1 MGRLKIAARQSVGAR
16 PAGKSA
22 KQGAV
27 ANRHA
32 IRRALL
38 GTTFFV
44 GSITA
49 IAPLSVATLSA
60 ALLAPMTNA
69 LAADGDGGA
78 GAPPVGG
85 GGGAGASGFTGTG
98 GNPGG
103 NSASF
108 ASGGGGGGG
117 SGTTTGGSGGVG
129 GVTFGA
135 GGTSGAGG
143 VGAGASGSTGGNDSP
158 NAADGG
164 GGGGGGVAGNG
175 ATGTITGN
183 VTGGNGGNGGTGG
196 GGSGGACA
204 QCSGA
209 GGGGGGGAG
218 YGAVV
223 NSNVT
228 NTFTVIGGV
237 GGTGGAGG
245 PAFGAGFAAGN
256 GGNGGAGGV
265 GVQLV
270 NPATTFTNSGTITGG
285 NGGAGGAAG
294 AANGGVAASAGAGGS
309 GGAGIVGSG
318 VAITNSGS
326 IAGGL
331 ANAGAGAQAN
341 AITFTGGTNSLTL
354 QAGSTI
360 TGNVVAFSTADTFAL
375 GGTTNSSFNASLIG
389 PAAQYRGF
397 GVFNKTGTSTWT
409 LTGAPNTATPWVI
422 SAGTLAA
429 GASTNVFGS
438 TGAITVTSP
447 GTLDIAGFNQTI
459 GSLTGSG
466 TATNSGGA
474 AALTTGN
481 ATSTTF
487 SGAITGANMS
497 LTLQGTGTFTLSGTN
512 TYGGVT
518 TINSGTLALSGTG
531 SIANSSQVN
540 LANAAA
546 TFDVS
551 ASTTVGGPTITTLN
565 GVASSHVTLGANTLT
580 IANGSTSYAG
590 IIQGT
595 GGLTLTAGTQTLSG
609 ANTYTGVTTINGGTL
624 ALSGTGSIASSS
636 QVNLANAAATFDIS
650 ASTTVGGPTI
660 TTLNGVASSHV
671 TLGANTLTIANG
683 STTYAGIIQGT
694 GGLTLTAGTQTLTG
708 TNTYTGVTTINGGTL
723 VVSGAAGSIA
733 NSSQVNLANAAAT
746 LDVSASTIAGGP
758 TITTLNGVAN
768 SHVTLGANT
777 LTISNG
783 STTYAGIIQGTGGLT
798 LTAGTQTLSGTNT
811 YTGVTTINGGTLA
824 LSGASGSIA
833 SSSQVNL
840 ANAAATFDI
849 SASTTVGGPTITTL
863 NGVANSHVTLGANTL
878 TISNGSTTYAGII
891 QGTGGLTLTA
901 GTETLTGTNTY
912 SGTTTINAATLALTG
927 TGSIANSIVN
937 VNNAAG
943 VFDISGTTAGASIV
957 SLNGVANSHVTL
969 GAQTLTISNG
979 STTYAGIIQGTGGV
993 TLTAGTQTLSG
1004 TNTYTGVTT
1013 INGGTLALSGTGSI
1027 ATSSQVNVANAAGT
1041 FSISATTAGATIV
1054 TLSGVGSSHVTLGTQ
1069 TLTLSNASGT
1079 YGGIIQGS
1087 GALVLTAG
1095 TETLTGTNTYT
1106 GVTVINGAT
1115 LKLAGSG
1122 SIAASSQVQ
1131 LAAAAAIFDISGTS
1145 GATITT
1151 LNGVANS
1158 HVTLGAQTLT
1168 ISNASTTYAGVIQG
1182 TGGLA
1187 ITGGTETLS
1196 GINTYTGATSVAAG
1210 AGLTIATGGSIGT
1223 GFADETSLLTNNGTV
1238 TVNGA
1243 LWAAN
1248 VNNNGTLVNNGT
1260 VHDTLNNTGSVTNN
1274 AAYFAN
1280 VNNTGAAAV
1289 INNTASGTW
1298 TGNLLSNT
1306 GGAIVNNAG
1315 TWNGDANNAST
1326 VNNTGTWTTASAG
1339 FTNSGTVNL
1348 TGGTINA
1355 TAGGLFNSG
1364 MFNVSGTPSV
1374 IGAYNNQAGGVVV
1387 LASTSSTLT
1396 TTTFNANGG
1405 TITVP
1410 YNLTATTGQA
1420 GQVKSTNNSGSTV
1433 VNFVNTAPGTP
1444 VVLGPNT
1451 PVIVNSGSGTL
1462 TATAGSGLPPSFGL
1476 VNVQLVSEGNGNWDL
1491 QRTANTGAIGAPAGS
1506 IIAAIT
1512 AFDTSFHQVSSA
1524 FVASPQS
1531 VDPNK
1536 WTGGMWSRGAAG
1548 QVTAKSTV
1556 TDSLGSAPTALKV
1569 KTNFDAYQ
1577 VGADAGLLNAGNTGW
1592 NIHFGAMA
1600 GSVGA
1605 NSSEQLG
1612 SGTTLKFDVPF
1623 AGLYG
1628 VFTHGAFF
1636 SDVTVRHDWHKDNVT
1651 NTAAFLNNAPLSGE
1665 ANAVNASAGYHV
1677 DLPMVA
1683 QGFFLEP
1690 SVGFGL
1696 TKTNLNALPT
1706 NVNETG
1712 FAPGL
1717 ISFQTIT
1724 SEVARAGLRVGT
1736 SATIRDVLGVQP
1748 FATISVWREMAGMAQ
1763 EQFSQLGTSTVD
1775 SLGLTRTGTF
1785 YQVGAG
1791 IGAQVLHTGVLAF
1804 VRGDMRFGEN
1814 LDGASVVAGGRYTFG
1829 P

>member
-1 MGRLKIAARQSVGAR
+1 M
-16 PAGKSA
+16 
-22 KQGAV
+22 
-27 ANRHA
+27 
-32 IRRALL
+32 
-38 GTTFFV
+38 
-44 GSITA
+44 
-49 IAPLSVATLSA
+49 
-60 ALLAPMTNA
+60 
-69 LAADGDGGA
+69 
-78 GAPPVGG
+78 
-85 GGGAGASGFTGTG
+85 
-98 GNPGG
+98 
-103 NSASF
+103 
-108 ASGGGGGGG
+108 
-117 SGTTTGGSGGVG
+117 
-129 GVTFGA
+129 
-135 GGTSGAGG
+135 
-143 VGAGASGSTGGNDSP
+143 
-158 NAADGG
+158 
-164 GGGGGGVAGNG
+164 
-175 ATGTITGN
+175 
-183 VTGGNGGNGGTGG
+183 
-196 GGSGGACA
+196 
-204 QCSGA
+204 
-209 GGGGGGGAG
+209 
-218 YGAVV
+218 
-223 NSNVT
+223 
-228 NTFTVIGGV
+228 
-237 GGTGGAGG
+237 
-245 PAFGAGFAAGN
+245 
-256 GGNGGAGGV
+256 
-265 GVQLV
+265 
-270 NPATTFTNSGTITGG
+270 
-285 NGGAGGAAG
+285 
-294 AANGGVAASAGAGGS
+294 
-309 GGAGIVGSG
+309 
-318 VAITNSGS
+318 
-326 IAGGL
+326 
-331 ANAGAGAQAN
+331 
-341 AITFTGGTNSLTL
+341 
-354 QAGSTI
+354 
-360 TGNVVAFSTADTFAL
+360 
-375 GGTTNSSFNASLIG
+375 
-389 PAAQYRGF
+389 
-397 GVFNKTGTSTWT
+397 
-409 LTGAPNTATPWVI
+409 
-422 SAGTLAA
+422 
-429 GASTNVFGS
+429 
-438 TGAITVTSP
+438 
-447 GTLDIAGFNQTI
+447 
-459 GSLTGSG
+459 
-466 TATNSGGA
+466 
-474 AALTTGN
+474 
-481 ATSTTF
+481 
-487 SGAITGANMS
+487 
-497 LTLQGTGTFTLSGTN
+497 
-512 TYGGVT
+512 
-518 TINSGTLALSGTG
+518 
-531 SIANSSQVN
+531 N

-546 TFDVS
+546 TFDIS

-609 ANTYTGVTTINGGTL
+609 ANTYTGVTTLNGGTL
-624 ALSGTGSIASSS
+624 ALTGTGSIASSS
-636 QVNLANAAATFDIS
+636 QVNLANAAATLDIS
-650 ASTTVGGPTI
+650 
-660 TTLNGVASSHV
+660 
-671 TLGANTLTIANG
+671 
-683 STTYAGIIQGT
+683 GT
-694 GGLTLTAGTQTLTG
+694 TAG
-708 TNTYTGVTTINGGTL
+708 
-723 VVSGAAGSIA
+723 
-733 NSSQVNLANAAAT
+733 
-746 LDVSASTIAGGP
+746 AS
-758 TITTLNGVAN
+758 ITTLNGVAN
-768 SHVTLGANT
+768 SHVTLGAQT

-783 STTYAGIIQGTGGLT
+783 STTYAGIIQGTGGVTLTTGTQTLTGTNTYTGVTTSTAAHWRYRTGSIATSSQVNLANAAATLDISGTTAGASVTTLNGVANSHVTLGAQTLTISNGSTTYAGIIQGTGGVT

-811 YTGVTTINGGTLA
+811 YTGLTTINGGTLA
-824 LSGASGSIA
+824 LSGTGSIA
-833 SSSQVNL
+833 ASSQVDL

-849 SASTTVGGPTITTL
+849 SATTAGASIITL
-863 NGVANSHVTLGANTL
+863 NGVASSHVTLGAQTL
-878 TISNGSTTYAGII
+878 TLSNASSTYAGII

-969 GAQTLTISNG
+969 GARTLTISNA

-1054 TLSGVGSSHVTLGTQ
+1054 TLNGVANSHVTLGAQ
-1069 TLTLSNASGT
+1069 TLTLSNAST
-1079 YGGIIQGS
+1079 AYAGIIQGT
-1087 GALVLTAG
+1087 GGLTLTAG
-1095 TETLTGTNTYT
+1095 TETLSGTNTYT
-1106 GVTVINGAT
+1106 SATVINGAT
-1115 LKLAGSG
+1115 LALTGTGSV
-1122 SIAASSQVQ
+1122 ATSSQVL
-1131 LAAAAAIFDISGTS
+1131 LASAAGTFDISGTTS

-1168 ISNASTTYAGVIQG
+1168 ISNGSTTYAGIIQG

-1223 GFADETSLLTNNGTV
+1223 GLADETSLLTNNGTV
-1238 TVNGA
+1238 TVNGT

-1348 TGGTINA
+1348 TGGSINA

-1396 TTTFNANGG
+1396 TTAFNANGG

-1476 VNVQLVSEGNGNWDL
+1476 VNAQLVSEGNGNWDL
-1491 QRTANTGAIGAPAGS
+1491 QRTANTAAIGAPAGS

-1651 NTAAFLNNAPLSGE
+1651 NTAAFLNNAPLNGE
-1665 ANAVNASAGYHV
+1665 ANALNASAGYHV
-1677 DLPMVA
+1677 DLPMVSP
-1683 QGFFLEP
+1683 GFFVEP
-1690 SVGFGL
+1690 SAGFGM

-1724 SEVARAGLRVGT
+1724 SEVAPRRSSRRHLGDHQGRPGGAAVCNDQRVARDGRDGAGAVLAARHLDGRFPG
-1736 SATIRDVLGVQP
+1736 AHPHRDVLPG
-1748 FATISVWREMAGMAQ
+1748 WCRH
-1763 EQFSQLGTSTVD
+1763 
-1775 SLGLTRTGTF
+1775 R
-1785 YQVGAG
+1785 GAG
-1791 IGAQVLHTGVLAF
+1791 PAYRRARLRARRHAL
-1804 VRGDMRFGEN
+1804 RREPRRC
-1814 LDGASVVAGGRYTFG
+1814 LVVAGGRYTFG

>member
-1 MGRLKIAARQSVGAR
+1 MGAKLAASGSSAAILSIKHCRARLLAGTALVGV
-16 PAGKSA
+16 
-22 KQGAV
+22 AV
-27 ANRHA
+27 AV
-32 IRRALL
+32 L
-38 GTTFFV
+38 
-44 GSITA
+44 
-49 IAPLSVATLSA
+49 
-60 ALLAPMTNA
+60 A
-69 LAADGDGGA
+69 LADSARAASFTWDGA
-78 GAPPVGG
+78 GATTTTSDYNLATNWSGG
-85 GGGAGASGFTGTG
+85 GPAPTTA
-98 GNPGG
+98 G
-103 NSASF
+103 NSAIF
-108 ASGGGGGGG
+108 D
-117 SGTTTGGSGGVG
+117 
-129 GVTFGA
+129 
-135 GGTSGAGG
+135 
-143 VGAGASGSTGGNDSP
+143 ASGSATVNVTAGPIAPDSWTF
-158 NAADGG
+158 NAAAQSYTFIGADVNFGG
-164 GGGGGGVAGNG
+164 TGIINNASAGQ
-175 ATGTITGN
+175 TISIGN
-183 VTGGNGGNGGTGG
+183 NIGGTGG
-196 GGSGGACA
+196 IQQAAASTL
-204 QCSGA
+204 SLA
-209 GGGGGGGAG
+209 G
-218 YGAVV
+218 
-223 NSNVT
+223 T
-228 NTFTVIGGV
+228 NTY
-237 GGTGGAGG
+237 TG
-245 PAFGAGFAAGN
+245 
-256 GGNGGAGGV
+256 
-265 GVQLV
+265 
-270 NPATTFTNSGTITGG
+270 ATT
-285 NGGAGGAAG
+285 
-294 AANGGVAASAGAGGS
+294 
-309 GGAGIVGSG
+309 
-318 VAITNSGS
+318 
-326 IAGGL
+326 
-331 ANAGAGAQAN
+331 
-341 AITFTGGTNSLTL
+341 
-354 QAGSTI
+354 
-360 TGNVVAFSTADTFAL
+360 
-375 GGTTNSSFNASLIG
+375 
-389 PAAQYRGF
+389 
-397 GVFNKTGTSTWT
+397 
-409 LTGAPNTATPWVI
+409 I
-422 SAGTLAA
+422 SAGT
-429 GASTNVFGS
+429 V
-438 TGAITVTSP
+438 AI
-447 GTLDIAGFNQTI
+447 I
-459 GSLTGSG
+459 
-466 TATNSGGA
+466 
-474 AALTTGN
+474 
-481 ATSTTF
+481 
-487 SGAITGANMS
+487 
-497 LTLQGTGTFTLSGTN
+497 
-512 TYGGVT
+512 
-518 TINSGTLALSGTG
+518 GTG

-540 LANAAA
+540 LSNAAG
-546 TFDVS
+546 TFDISGTS
-551 ASTTVGGPTITTLN
+551 AGASITTLN
-565 GVASSHVTLGANTLT
+565 GVANSHVTLGSQTLT
-580 IANGSTSYAG
+580 ISNASTTYAG

-595 GGLTLTAGTQTLSG
+595 GGVTLTTGTETLTG
-609 ANTYTGVTTINGGTL
+609 ANTYTGATTINGGTL
-624 ALSGTGSIASSS
+624 ALTGTGSIATSS

-650 ASTTVGGPTI
+650 GTTAGASI

-671 TLGANTLTIANG
+671 TLG
-683 STTYAGIIQGT
+683 SK
-694 GGLTLTAGTQTLTG
+694 
-708 TNTYTGVTTINGGTL
+708 
-723 VVSGAAGSIA
+723 
-733 NSSQVNLANAAAT
+733 
-746 LDVSASTIAGGP
+746 
-758 TITTLNGVAN
+758 
-768 SHVTLGANT
+768 T

-798 LTAGTQTLSGTNT
+798 LTTGTQTLSGANTYTGVTTLNGGTLALTGTGSIASSSQVNLANAAATLDISGTTAGASITTLNGVANSHVTLGAQTLTISNGSTTYAGIIQGTGGVTLTTGTQTLTGTNTYTGVTTLNGGTLALTGTGSIATSSQVNLANAAATLDISGTTAGASVTTLNGVANSHVTLGAQTLTISNGSTTYAGIIQGTGGVTLTAGTQTLSGTNT
-811 YTGVTTINGGTLA
+811 YTGLTTINGGTLA
-824 LSGASGSIA
+824 LSGTGSIA
-833 SSSQVNL
+833 ASSQVDL
-840 ANAAATFDI
+840 ANVAATFDI

-1348 TGGTINA
+1348 TGGSINA

-1387 LASTSSTLT
+1387 LASTSTTLT
-1396 TTTFNANGG
+1396 TTAFNANGG

-1536 WTGGMWSRGAAG
+1536 WTGGVWSRGAAG

-1556 TDSLGSAPTALKV
+1556 SDSLGSPPTALKV

-1577 VGADAGLLNAGNTGW
+1577 VGLDGGLLNAGNTGW
-1592 NIHFGAMA
+1592 NVHFGVMA

-1612 SGTTLKFDVPF
+1612 SGTTLKFNVPF

-1636 SDVTVRHDWHKDNVT
+1636 SDVTVRRDWHNDNVT
-1651 NTAAFLNNAPLSGE
+1651 NAVAFLNNAPLTGE
-1665 ANAVNASAGYHV
+1665 ANAVNASAGYHI

-1683 QGFFLEP
+1683 PGFFVEP
-1690 SVGFGL
+1690 SAGFGL
-1696 TKTNLNALPT
+1696 TKTSLNALPT

-1724 SEVARAGLRVGT
+1724 SEVGRAGLRVGT
-1736 SATIRDVLGVQP
+1736 SATIRDVLAVQP

>member
-1 MGRLKIAARQSVGAR
+1 MTLGA
-16 PAGKSA
+16 
-22 KQGAV
+22 QT
-27 ANRHA
+27 
-32 IRRALL
+32 L
-38 GTTFFV
+38 
-44 GSITA
+44 
-49 IAPLSVATLSA
+49 TLS
-60 ALLAPMTNA
+60 NA
-69 LAADGDGGA
+69 SGTFGGA
-78 GAPPVGG
+78 IN
-85 GGGAGASGFTGTG
+85 GTG
-98 GNPGG
+98 GL
-103 NSASF
+103 
-108 ASGGGGGGG
+108 
-117 SGTTTGGSGGVG
+117 TLTTGTETLTGTNGYT
-129 GVTFGA
+129 GVT
-135 GGTSGAGG
+135 TL
-143 VGAGASGSTGGNDSP
+143 
-158 NAADGG
+158 
-164 GGGGGGVAGNG
+164 
-175 ATGTITGN
+175 
-183 VTGGNGGNGGTGG
+183 NGGT
-196 GGSGGACA
+196 
-204 QCSGA
+204 
-209 GGGGGGGAG
+209 
-218 YGAVV
+218 
-223 NSNVT
+223 
-228 NTFTVIGGV
+228 
-237 GGTGGAGG
+237 
-245 PAFGAGFAAGN
+245 
-256 GGNGGAGGV
+256 
-265 GVQLV
+265 
-270 NPATTFTNSGTITGG
+270 
-285 NGGAGGAAG
+285 
-294 AANGGVAASAGAGGS
+294 
-309 GGAGIVGSG
+309 
-318 VAITNSGS
+318 
-326 IAGGL
+326 
-331 ANAGAGAQAN
+331 
-341 AITFTGGTNSLTL
+341 LTL
-354 QAGSTI
+354 T
-360 TGNVVAFSTADTFAL
+360 
-375 GGTTNSSFNASLIG
+375 
-389 PAAQYRGF
+389 
-397 GVFNKTGTSTWT
+397 
-409 LTGAPNTATPWVI
+409 
-422 SAGTLAA
+422 
-429 GASTNVFGS
+429 
-438 TGAITVTSP
+438 
-447 GTLDIAGFNQTI
+447 
-459 GSLTGSG
+459 
-466 TATNSGGA
+466 
-474 AALTTGN
+474 
-481 ATSTTF
+481 
-487 SGAITGANMS
+487 
-497 LTLQGTGTFTLSGTN
+497 
-512 TYGGVT
+512 
-518 TINSGTLALSGTG
+518 GTG
-531 SIANSSQVN
+531 SIATSSQVDLANAAATFDISGTTAGAIITTLNGVVSSHVTLGSKTLTISNGSTTYAGIIQGAGGVTLTTGTQTLTGTNTYTGATTINGGTLALTGTGSIATSSQVN

-546 TFDVS
+546 TFDIS
-551 ASTTVGGPTITTLN
+551 GTTAGASITTLN
-565 GVASSHVTLGANTLT
+565 GVASSHVTLGSKTLT
-580 IANGSTSYAG
+580 ISNGSTAYAG

-595 GGLTLTAGTQTLSG
+595 GGLTLTTGTQTLSG
-609 ANTYTGVTTINGGTL
+609 ANTYTGVTTLNGGTL
-624 ALSGTGSIASSS
+624 ALTGTGSIASSS
-636 QVNLANAAATFDIS
+636 QVNLANAAATLDIS
-650 ASTTVGGPTI
+650 GTTAGASI

-671 TLGANTLTIANG
+671 TLGAQTLTISNA

-694 GGLTLTAGTQTLTG
+694 GGVTLTTGTQTLTG
-708 TNTYTGVTTINGGTL
+708 TNTYTGVTTLNGGTL
-723 VVSGAAGSIA
+723 ALTGTGSIA
-733 NSSQVNLANAAAT
+733 TSSQVNLANAAAT
-746 LDVSASTIAGGP
+746 LDISGTTAGASV
-758 TITTLNGVAN
+758 TTLNGVAN
-768 SHVTLGANT
+768 SHVTLGAQT

-783 STTYAGIIQGTGGLT
+783 STTYAGIIQGTGGVT

-811 YTGVTTINGGTLA
+811 YTGLTTINGGTLA
-824 LSGASGSIA
+824 LSGTGSIA
-833 SSSQVNL
+833 ASSQVDL

-849 SASTTVGGPTITTL
+849 SATTAGASIITL
-863 NGVANSHVTLGANTL
+863 NGVASSHVTLGAQTL
-878 TISNGSTTYAGII
+878 TLSNASSTYAGII

-969 GAQTLTISNG
+969 GARTLTISNA

-993 TLTAGTQTLSG
+993 TLTAGTETLSG
-1004 TNTYTGVTT
+1004 INTYTGVTT

-1041 FSISATTAGATIV
+1041 FSISATTAGATII
-1054 TLSGVGSSHVTLGTQ
+1054 TLNGVANSHVTLGAQ
-1069 TLTLSNASGT
+1069 TLTLSNAST
-1079 YGGIIQGS
+1079 AYGGIIQGT
-1087 GALVLTAG
+1087 GGLTLTTG
-1095 TETLTGTNTYT
+1095 TETLSGTNTYT
-1106 GVTVINGAT
+1106 GATTINGAT
-1115 LKLAGSG
+1115 LALTGTGSV
-1122 SIAASSQVQ
+1122 ATSSQVL
-1131 LAAAAAIFDISGTS
+1131 LASAAGTFDISGTTS

-1168 ISNASTTYAGVIQG
+1168 ISNGSTTYAGVIQG

-1348 TGGTINA
+1348 TGGSINA

-1536 WTGGMWSRGAAG
+1536 WTGGVWSRGAAG

-1556 TDSLGSAPTALKV
+1556 SDSLGSPPTALKV

-1577 VGADAGLLNAGNTGW
+1577 VGLDGGLLNAGNTGW
-1592 NIHFGAMA
+1592 NVHFGVMA

-1612 SGTTLKFDVPF
+1612 SGTTLKFNVPF

-1636 SDVTVRHDWHKDNVT
+1636 SDVTVRRDWHNDNVT
-1651 NTAAFLNNAPLSGE
+1651 NAVAFLNNAPLTGE
-1665 ANAVNASAGYHV
+1665 ANAVNASAGYHI

-1683 QGFFLEP
+1683 PGFFVEP
-1690 SVGFGL
+1690 SAGFGL
-1696 TKTNLNALPT
+1696 TKTSLNALPT

-1724 SEVARAGLRVGT
+1724 SEVGRAGLRVGT
-1736 SATIRDVLGVQP
+1736 SATIRDVLAVQP

-1763 EQFSQLGTSTVD
+1763 EQFSQLGTSTVN